1 MYNELRRAW
10 AELTAPGEMFEVGHL
25 LVRGMPTRGYVRAPT
40 SLREV
45 WLASRAHGQK
55 EYLIYQDERITY
67 MQAHSR
73 AAALARALVNR
84 GVGRGDRVAIAMRN
98 YPEWMIAFWAVTGM
112 GAVAVGMNAW
122 WVSHEMHYAL
132 EDSSPRVLIAD
143 GERIRRFAEIREAF
157 DSLDVIAVR
166 SDCALPEWAEPWDVI
181 VDGDASF
188 PECTIDS
195 DQDACVFY
203 TSGTTGH
210 PKGAVLTHRSCVN
223 NILNVVFATTVQMKA
238 LASVAGCTPAETS
251 NSAPPRALVATPF
264 FHVTANNCVA
274 QVAPL
279 IGGSLI
285 LMYKWDAAEAL
296 RLIEKERPT
305 TFGAV
310 PMMTRE
316 ILAHP
321 DFSSRDTSSL
331 LTIGGGGAA
340 MHPDLVS
347 KIPQVLPGARPS
359 TGYGLTETSGIIAA
373 VSLEFF
379 MDRPSSVGPAMP
391 TFEVKCV
398 DSDGRTLPTYGV
410 GELLVRGAPVIRGYL
425 NQPEATAT
433 VLAEGWFHT
442 GDIAYLD
449 HEGFIHLVDRAK
461 DMVLRGGENI
471 YCAEV
476 ESAIF
481 HHDGVSEC
489 VVFAVPDERLGEE
502 VGAAIYPRSGAVI
515 SSSEL
520 RAHCGRYIAAFK
532 VPRYIWF
539 MDEPIPRNASGKF
552 VKRVLQQKLSLEDAR

>member
-45 WLASRAHGQK
+45 WLASRAHGEK

-73 AAALARALVNR
+73 AAALARALANR
-84 GVGRGDRVAIAMRN
+84 GVRRGDRVAIAMRN

-157 DSLDVIAVR
+157 ESLDVIAVR
-166 SDCALPEWAEPWDVI
+166 SDCALPDWAESWDVI

-223 NILNVVFATTVQMKA
+223 NILTVVFATTVQMKA
-238 LASVAGCTPAETS
+238 LASVAGCDPAETS
-251 NSAPPRALVATPF
+251 SSAPPRALVATPF

-340 MHPDLVS
+340 MHPDLVR

-398 DSDGRTLPTYGV
+398 DSEGRTLPPYGV
-410 GELLVRGAPVIRGYL
+410 GELLVRGATVIRGYL
-425 NQPEATAT
+425 NQREATAT
-433 VLAEGWFHT
+433 VLAEGWLHT

-449 HEGFIHLVDRAK
+449 DEGFIHLVDRAK

-502 VGAAIYPRSGAVI
+502 VGAAIYPRPGAVI

-520 RAHCGRYIAAFK
+520 RTHCGRYIAAFK
-532 VPRYIWF
+532 VPRYMWF

-552 VKRVLQQKLSLEDAR
+552 VKRLLQQKLSLEDAR